1 MEVDERIVEL
11 GAKLDKWLDGNLV
24 TLASPVHVT
33 QANALLRGFD
43 IVQELERIKADG
55 LNAITAL
62 LNRHDQ
68 ITADRRAASL
78 IHGFEFGAKLAHSL
92 HDELLDTDGGSK
104 VWRLMDAIVQA
115 LEKIGSGRVALVILL
130 DHPDAAV
137 RVSAASYLIDLM
149 PEQVVPML
157 REIDEKNDGK
167 SADFT
172 AHWALLAWEREGKS
186 RFNYLSNSLTPD
198 KAR

>member
-55 LNAITAL
+55 LNAIAAL

-92 HDELLDTDGGSK
+92 HDELLDTDGGRQ

-149 PEQVVPML
+149 PERVVPML

-172 AHWALLAWEREGKS
+172 AHWALLAWERDRDTAG
-186 RFNYLSNSLTPD
+186 RAQVVDPRYRN
-198 KAR
+198 AG